1 MPFLRVIRDRR
12 GYETTYLM
20 DWYRDGTRQR
30 SRILYVFR
38 TPGGVRVGRSPL
50 EPDVL
55 RHIESHY
62 PDIVFDWKNVLDSR
76 QVIDSAPESRRPQR
90 RKPEEEVTAAAPALK
105 VESAEAPQNAAP
117 PRPAIPAVIEG
128 TTSDQRVAFL
138 LHWYPIAR
146 ERVTQRVSDPVRRQ
160 ALMALAERLNPA
172 AWTDADEV
180 ATGLQHASEALERL
194 SRVLTRRR
202 RRSGRNRSGRNDAA
216 STQDSGGHTGV
227 AASISTIDSSD
238 PSSTSD

>member
-1 MPFLRVIRDRR
+1 MPFLRVIRDKR

-38 TPGGVRVGRSPL
+38 TPGGVRVGRAPL

-55 RHIESHY
+55 RHIEAHY
-62 PDIVFDWKNVLDSR
+62 PDIVFDWKGVLDTR
-76 QVIDSAPESRRPQR
+76 QVIDSAPEPRRPQR
-90 RKPEEEVTAAAPALK
+90 RRADEEVVAPAPAAKAEGSAAPQT
-105 VESAEAPQNAAP
+105 APQA
-117 PRPAIPAVIEG
+117 RPAIPAVIEG
-128 TTSDQRVAFL
+128 STSDERVAFL
-138 LHWYPIAR
+138 LQWYPIAR
-146 ERVTQRVSDPVRRQ
+146 ERVTQRVSDPVRRD
-160 ALMALAERLNPA
+160 ALISLAERLNPA

-202 RRSGRNRSGRNDAA
+202 RRSGRNRSERIDAVA
-216 STQDSGGHTGV
+216 STEAGSESPAPESDATAGLPD
-227 AASISTIDSSD
+227 ISPTDE
-238 PSSTSD
+238 

>member
-1 MPFLRVIRDRR
+1 VPFLRVIRDKR

-20 DWYRDGTRQR
+20 DWYREGTRQR

-38 TPGGVRVGRSPL
+38 TPGGVRVGRAPL

-55 RHIESHY
+55 RHIETQY
-62 PDIVFDWKNVLDSR
+62 PHLVFDWKSVFDTR
-76 QVIDSAPESRRPQR
+76 QVIDSAPDTRRPPR
-90 RKPEEEVTAAAPALK
+90 RRADEETPAPAPVVK
-105 VESAEAPQNAAP
+105 VENSGTPPNAAP
-117 PRPAIPAVIEG
+117 PRPPIPAVIEG
-128 TTSDQRVAFL
+128 ATADERVAFL

-146 ERVTQRVSDPVRRQ
+146 DRVMQRVSDPVRRE
-160 ALMALAERLNPA
+160 ALMSLTERLNPA

-202 RRSGRNRSGRNDAA
+202 RRSARNNRSERIDAA
-216 STQDSGGHTGV
+216 STQAEAKAPAPEPVPTDL
-227 AASISTIDSSD
+227 
-238 PSSTSD
+238 SSTGE

>member
-1 MPFLRVIRDRR
+1 VPFLRVIRDKR

-20 DWYRDGTRQR
+20 DWYREGTRQR

-38 TPGGVRVGRSPL
+38 TPGGVRVGRAPL

-55 RHIESHY
+55 RHIEAQY
-62 PDIVFDWKNVLDSR
+62 PQIAFDWKSVFDTR
-76 QVIDSAPESRRPQR
+76 QVIDSAPESRRPPR
-90 RKPEEEVTAAAPALK
+90 RRTDEETAAPAAPVK
-105 VESAEAPQNAAP
+105 VESSGTPPSAAP
-117 PRPAIPAVIEG
+117 SRPPIPAVIEG
-128 TTSDQRVAFL
+128 ATADERVAFL

-146 ERVTQRVSDPVRRQ
+146 DRVTQRVADPLRRE
-160 ALMALAERLNPA
+160 ALMSLTERLNPA

-202 RRSGRNRSGRNDAA
+202 RRSARTNRPERINAESVQSGEEVRTPHAVPAA
-216 STQDSGGHTGV
+216 DPTDLSPTGE
-227 AASISTIDSSD
+227 
-238 PSSTSD
+238 

>member
-1 MPFLRVIRDRR
+1 
-12 GYETTYLM
+12 M

-62 PDIVFDWKNVLDSR
+62 PGIAFDWKSVLESR

-90 RKPEEEVTAAAPALK
+90 RKSEEEATSAAAAVK
-105 VESAEAPQNAAP
+105 VESAEAPPQATP

-128 TTSDQRVAFL
+128 TTSDERVAFL

-146 ERVTQRVSDPVRRQ
+146 ERVAQRISDPVRRE

-180 ATGLQHASEALERL
+180 ATGLQNASEALERL

-216 STQDSGGHTGV
+216 STHGAGEHTE
-227 AASISTIDSSD
+227 AASSISTIDPPD
-238 PSSTSD
+238 PSPTSD